1 MCFIYVAASVLQA
14 ASKSSFALFWSE
26 RARCP
31 VHRPSNCAFA
41 AHIAALTT
49 AAPFTN
55 RLLQYITHYMSS
67 LARSGTVDR
76 GRAQRAR
83 YLGEDDPSDVDDDD
97 SSDARVTMGQEPPEP
112 PEPPLL
118 ELDACGLVVKFT
130 PPSGATLANIL
141 LHAEGGVV
149 RYYCPKTKSFVA
161 KSFGAAPLGYYVLK
175 SSEVGQQQQV
185 VAQDGLME
193 GKVSATIYYR
203 STSMGGWPDSPHSN
217 TLELARPAKPCAPCV
232 SPAAAVSRDIVTRVR
247 KDQVV
252 VSYALPAL
260 SFKGSVKVEGGGTIN
275 YVQQLHKNP
284 TITEAHLVTSFADF
298 FSSVPKKGSRPVQ
311 LPPHLQ
317 GPNGDWMIRGQEKRL
332 RFGLPATDVEYRI
345 SVAAFNGV
353 GWSDFSEA
361 TKVRLSNHVPMAPC
375 APTLTEIGE
384 DSVRVH
390 FTRPPYNSSITS
402 GCINILMNVVPGG
415 PKLYY
420 STTDST
426 TDAFSEDAWYAN
438 AYSTGRLVSAADY
451 DTGTCGMPWWKTCC
465 VVTGLAPNTEYEV
478 KALGVNGYGAS
489 PVSAPTRFKTLPSDV
504 EITGVQTA
512 DKRDEEAKKHAVDVD
527 AADEPVAKRAKS
539 ES

>member
-1 MCFIYVAASVLQA
+1 
-14 ASKSSFALFWSE
+14 
-26 RARCP
+26 
-31 VHRPSNCAFA
+31 
-41 AHIAALTT
+41 
-49 AAPFTN
+49 
-55 RLLQYITHYMSS
+55 MSS

-83 YLGEDDPSDVDDDD
+83 YLGEDDPDDPSDLDDDD
-97 SSDARVTMGQEPPEP
+97 SSDASVTMGKET

-232 SPAAAVSRDIVTRVR
+232 SPAGALLNIVKKIRYS
-247 KDQVV
+247 QSEVV
-252 VSYALPAL
+252 VTYALPAL
-260 SFKGSVKVEGGGTIN
+260 SFKGSVKVEGGGTIS
-275 YVQQLHKNP
+275 YVRHVQKRAEF
-284 TITEAHLVTSFADF
+284 TYADLVPSFAEF
-298 FSSVPKKGSRPVQ
+298 FSPASREQDRLQFSLQHTGVEYPV
-311 LPPHLQ
+311 
-317 GPNGDWMIRGQEKRL
+317 E
-332 RFGLPATDVEYRI
+332 TDVEFSI

-361 TKVRLSNHVPMAPC
+361 TKVRLLNHVPMAPC

-390 FTRPPYNSSITS
+390 FTRPPTDSTIPTR
-402 GCINILMNVVPGG
+402 CMNILMNVVPGG
-415 PKLYY
+415 R
-420 STTDST
+420 SFTTVRPT
-426 TDAFSEDAWYAN
+426 T
-438 AYSTGRLVSAADY
+438 LL
-451 DTGTCGMPWWKTCC
+451 GTCGTRPPTVQEDSSVRPTTIKIPVGCPAGRLAVWSRAWLQTLSTRSRPWGSMATA
-465 VVTGLAPNTEYEV
+465 TAPRQ
-478 KALGVNGYGAS
+478 LRRGS
-489 PVSAPTRFKTLPSDV
+489 R
-504 EITGVQTA
+504 
-512 DKRDEEAKKHAVDVD
+512 RC
-527 AADEPVAKRAKS
+527 RARS
-539 ES
+539 R